1 MYYRRYDFEI
11 TKREVLF
18 SVIIFFVML
27 IIGVVS
33 NSALTDHFIQKND
46 MYGKALKINAE
57 ESLFKQAMQ
66 TNFGNAFVYG
76 DLSADTPVSYDDVKG
91 EYTYI
96 RQETERY
103 TRHTRV
109 VTYTTGSGKTRQ
121 THTRTEVYW
130 TWDNIGNDSK
140 HTQSITFLGESFS
153 YDRFDFSSHHIDTV
167 SAGYHLRHVYYG
179 VSSKMKGTIFTKL
192 KDGTISENS
201 KFNERALKDTVDSYM
216 IDINT
221 INIIFWIVWFIVT
234 ALIIFAFYYIDNRW
248 LE

>member
-18 SVIIFFVML
+18 SVIIFFVMF

-91 EYTYI
+91 EYIYI
-96 RQETERY
+96 FDRKQRDTLGTQE
-103 TRHTRV
+103 
-109 VTYTTGSGKTRQ
+109 
-121 THTRTEVYW
+121 
-130 TWDNIGNDSK
+130 
-140 HTQSITFLGESFS
+140 
-153 YDRFDFSSHHIDTV
+153 
-167 SAGYHLRHVYYG
+167 
-179 VSSKMKGTIFTKL
+179 
-192 KDGTISENS
+192 
-201 KFNERALKDTVDSYM
+201 
-216 IDINT
+216 
-221 INIIFWIVWFIVT
+221 
-234 ALIIFAFYYIDNRW
+234 
-248 LE
+248 

>member
-1 MYYRRYDFEI
+1 MFMFNSFPNKAIALDEKVQSSMSDIKVQEKARYD
-11 TKREVLF
+11 TV
-18 SVIIFFVML
+18 
-27 IIGVVS
+27 
-33 NSALTDHFIQKND
+33 
-46 MYGKALKINAE
+46 
-57 ESLFKQAMQ
+57 
-66 TNFGNAFVYG
+66 
-76 DLSADTPVSYDDVKG
+76 
-91 EYTYI
+91 
-96 RQETERY
+96 
-103 TRHTRV
+103 
-109 VTYTTGSGKTRQ
+109 
-121 THTRTEVYW
+121 
-130 TWDNIGNDSK
+130 GNDSK

-216 IDINT
+216 TDINT

>member
-1 MYYRRYDFEI
+1 MAVKLKRKSMFKRGFE
-11 TKREVLF
+11 KREKEAPITLDQQQDLAVHARDNNVL
-18 SVIIFFVML
+18 
-27 IIGVVS
+27 VV
-33 NSALTDHFIQKND
+33 A
-46 MYGKALKINAE
+46 GA
-57 ESLFKQAMQ
+57 
-66 TNFGNAFVYG
+66 
-76 DLSADTPVSYDDVKG
+76 
-91 EYTYI
+91 
-96 RQETERY
+96 
-103 TRHTRV
+103 
-109 VTYTTGSGKTRQ
+109 GSGKTRQ

-201 KFNERALKDTVDSYM
+201 VFSETALKDTVDSYM
-216 IDINT
+216 TDINT
-221 INIIFWIVWFIVT
+221 VNIIFWIVWFIVT